1 MDMSNLRRKTWQRYE
16 CCKEYFRRRIK
27 ANSIKETYI
36 GQGLSEL
43 APVEII
49 GKPNKFG
56 YEVDNA
62 GSPLALDNG

>member
-1 MDMSNLRRKTWQRYE
+1 M
-16 CCKEYFRRRIK
+16 IK

-43 APVEII
+43 MPVEIV

-56 YEVDNA
+56 YEVDEA